1 MTSVT
6 AGYALGHFFGIVWT
20 VSRHGQFVGQLD
32 DKVGFLQALKNVQKR
47 TDGLDDQRTGQET
60 DVNEDTPGPSGS
72 DSAWGA
78 DPIRKT
84 ATPIPPAQGAHRL
97 CLLSLQCLLTLR

>member
-1 MTSVT
+1 MTGVT
-6 AGYALGHFFGIVWT
+6 AGYALGHFLGIVWT

-32 DKVGFLQALKNVQKR
+32 DKAGFLRALKNVQKR

-60 DVNEDTPGPSGS
+60 DVNGDTPSPTEN

-78 DPIRKT
+78 DPIRTT
-84 ATPIPPAQGAHRL
+84 ATPVTPAQGMHRL
-97 CLLSLQCLLTLR
+97 C